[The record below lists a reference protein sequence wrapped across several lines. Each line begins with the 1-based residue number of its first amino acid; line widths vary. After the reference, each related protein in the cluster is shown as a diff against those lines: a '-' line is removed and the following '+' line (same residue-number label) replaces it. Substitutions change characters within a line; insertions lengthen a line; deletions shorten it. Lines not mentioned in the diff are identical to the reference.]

1 VNAAKIHPGKRQ
13 SRLKELSWARSRRP
27 GASPH
32 RFRARRNFLFFPRV
46 PFMLPRSGWGLVFLT
61 KIKKKMHPE
70 NDIGVTT
77 IKQNQMGRQIK
88 TFTDGRRA
96 HT

>member
-1 VNAAKIHPGKRQ
+1 
-13 SRLKELSWARSRRP
+13 
-27 GASPH
+27 
-32 RFRARRNFLFFPRV
+32 
-46 PFMLPRSGWGLVFLT
+46 MLPRSGWGLVFLT